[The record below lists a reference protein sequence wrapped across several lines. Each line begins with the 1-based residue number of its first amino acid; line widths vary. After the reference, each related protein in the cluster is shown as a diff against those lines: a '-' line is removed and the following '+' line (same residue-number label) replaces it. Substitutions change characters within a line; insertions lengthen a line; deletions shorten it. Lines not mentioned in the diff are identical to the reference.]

1 MEDKKKG
8 IKKFDKTTY
17 LDYLAKRIC
26 EVEKKLANKKLRYEA
41 MLNCEGQN
49 EDYFNAGYLFALHQ
63 MWRELVTEDLNE

>member
-1 MEDKKKG
+1 MENQNKG
-8 IKKFDKTTY
+8 VKKFNKKIF
-17 LDYLAKRIC
+17 LDYLAKEID
-26 EVEKKLANKKLRYEA
+26 EVEKKLSRKKLRYET